1 MANNTNS
8 VTLTVNGLN
17 YGGWKSISI
26 SAGLERL
33 ARDFTLAITWKW
45 PGNTVQRPPEAGQK
59 CQVYIGNDLVL
70 TGYIFAT
77 PISYDGNSIT
87 LAVQGRSL
95 TADLVDCAAITQ
107 DGKQG
112 QWRQQELRQ
121 IVRELC
127 NPYGITV
134 IDETELAERK
144 KQAIQVAQL
153 ATGTA
158 SPQQQKKKQ
167 DTLADHTIEPGETVF
182 ESINRL
188 LSIYRQFATDD
199 GHGRLII
206 AKVASGGYA
215 STELVL
221 GKNILNAS
229 TELDFSETY
238 SEYRVLGQTSK
249 TTNINGKAEDP
260 RAPRK
265 RVLIIQQNGQIDN
278 KKAEDR
284 ANWEASHRMGKA
296 LETNYTVNGW
306 RQGTGQ
312 LWLPNTIVR
321 VRDELIDFDRDM
333 LIMEV
338 TYSLDE
344 GGMLTH
350 LRVAPPEAALPKPN
364 KPKKRAKVKGTDGF
378 EYLIPAD
385 YQPPKDE

>member
-1 MANNTNS
+1 MANDTNT

-45 PGNTVQRPPEAGQK
+45 PGNTIQRPPEAGQK

-70 TGYIFAT
+70 TGYIFGT
-77 PISYDGNSIT
+77 PISYDANSVT

-112 QWRQQELRQ
+112 QWRQQELGQ
-121 IVRELC
+121 IVKELC
-127 NPYGITV
+127 QPYS
-134 IDETELAERK
+134 IDVVDEVKQAQQK
-144 KQAIQVAQL
+144 KQAQQAALVA
-153 ATGTA
+153 AGVAPA
-158 SPQQQKKKQ
+158 SQGQPKK
-167 DTLADHTIEPGETVF
+167 DTLADHTIEPSETVF
-182 ESINRL
+182 DSINRL

-199 GHGRLII
+199 GYGRLVI
-206 AKVASGGYA
+206 AQVASGGYA
-215 STELVL
+215 ATELVS
-221 GKNILNAS
+221 GKNILTGSAG
-229 TELDFSETY
+229 LDFSDTY

-249 TTNINGKAEDP
+249 TTNINGKASDP
-260 RAPRK
+260 RAHRK

-296 LETNYTVNGW
+296 LEANYTVNGW

-321 VRDELIDFDRDM
+321 VRDELINFDRDM

-338 TYSLDE
+338 TYSLDD

>member
-1 MANNTNS
+1 MVNDTN
-8 VTLTVNGLN
+8 VILTVNGLN

-45 PGNTVQRPPEAGQK
+45 PGNTVQRPPQAGQK

-95 TADLVDCAAITQ
+95 TADLVDCAAITEG
-107 DGKQG
+107 DKKG
-112 QWRQQELRQ
+112 QWRQQELGQ
-121 IVRELC
+121 IVKDLC
-127 NPYGITV
+127 KPYS
-134 IDETELAERK
+134 IDVVDEVKQAQQK
-144 KQAIQVAQL
+144 KQAQQAALVA
-153 ATGTA
+153 AGVPA
-158 SPQQQKKKQ
+158 SKENK
-167 DTLADHTIEPGETVF
+167 DTLADHTIEPSETVF
-182 ESINRL
+182 DSINRL
-188 LSIYRQFATDD
+188 LSIYQQFATDD
-199 GHGRLII
+199 GHGCLVI
-206 AKVASGGYA
+206 AQVASGGYA

-221 GKNILNAS
+221 GKNILNGS

-249 TTNINGKAEDP
+249 MTKINGKVEDP

-278 KKAEDR
+278 QKAEDR

-321 VRDELIDFDRDM
+321 VRDELIDFNRDM

-338 TYSLDE
+338 TYSLDDH
-344 GGMLTH
+344 GMLSH

-378 EYLIPAD
+378 EYLIPAN

>member
-1 MANNTNS
+1 MVDNTNS

-45 PGNTVQRPPEAGQK
+45 PGNSIQRPPEAGQK
-59 CQVYIGNDLVL
+59 CQVWIGNDLVL

-95 TADLVDCAAITQ
+95 TADLVDCAAITEG
-107 DGKQG
+107 DKKG
-112 QWRQQELRQ
+112 QWKQQELDQ
-121 IVRELC
+121 IVTELC
-127 NPYGITV
+127 KPYKIEV
-134 IDETELAERK
+134 IDQAKQEEQK
-144 KQAIQVAQL
+144 KQAYRAALVAAGVARVSQ
-153 ATGTA
+153 
-158 SPQQQKKKQ
+158 SQSKK
-167 DTLADHTIEPGETVF
+167 DTLADHTIEPSESVF
-182 ESINRL
+182 DSINRL

-206 AKVASGGYA
+206 AKVASAGYC

-221 GKNILNAS
+221 GKNILTAS

-338 TYSLDE
+338 TYTLDE

-364 KPKKRAKVKGTDGF
+364 KPKKRAKVKGSDGF

>member
-1 MANNTNS
+1 M
-8 VTLTVNGLN
+8 
-17 YGGWKSISI
+17 
-26 SAGLERL
+26 
-33 ARDFTLAITWKW
+33 
-45 PGNTVQRPPEAGQK
+45 
-59 CQVYIGNDLVL
+59 
-70 TGYIFAT
+70 
-77 PISYDGNSIT
+77 
-87 LAVQGRSL
+87 
-95 TADLVDCAAITQ
+95 
-107 DGKQG
+107 
-112 QWRQQELRQ
+112 
-121 IVRELC
+121 
-127 NPYGITV
+127 
-134 IDETELAERK
+134 
-144 KQAIQVAQL
+144 
-153 ATGTA
+153 
-158 SPQQQKKKQ
+158 
-167 DTLADHTIEPGETVF
+167 
-182 ESINRL
+182 

-199 GHGRLII
+199 GHGRLVI
-206 AKVASGGYA
+206 AQVASGGYA

-221 GKNILNAS
+221 GKNILNGS

-249 TTNINGKAEDP
+249 ITNINGKVEDP

-278 KKAEDR
+278 QKAEDR

-321 VRDELIDFDRDM
+321 VRDELIDFNRDM

-338 TYSLDE
+338 TYSLDDH
-344 GGMLTH
+344 GMLSH